1 MWAHFRFYVA
11 GLLMCIGCLL
21 PAAMFKL
28 PEDAIGGIGALVVF
42 FAGGGL
48 LYMLWNLYWNNENGE
63 WKDHHET
70 LIKVLS
76 LVFAILG
83 LGLQILCKV
92 LYNGSD
98 FVIFDILN
106 YKGSDPLPIF
116 VRALTV
122 IISGLAAYPI
132 FGTFTGEIDMS
143 VHRYIRTTYNSRGDV
158 IGQKEVSHREDL
170 SVVSYFFMTVLMG
183 ILGIMLSSLSTIVF
197 VVVLNIVNLIRN
209 AKANRTVLILGII
222 ASVVFLFVRLYF
234 VYNSA
239 SEDMVNI
246 ELALNLM
253 PTIFLLLIYFYYLLY
268 THFEA
273 FSTVML
279 VIIFSFVLFF
289 IAYIASFGI
298 SFVLMELFKILPF

>member
-48 LYMLWNLYWNNENGE
+48 LYMLWNLYWNNENGKWE
-63 WKDHHET
+63 NHHET
-70 LIKVLS
+70 LIKVIS

-83 LGLQILCKV
+83 IGLQILCKV

-98 FVIFDILN
+98 FIIFDILN
-106 YKGSDPLPIF
+106 YKGSDPL
-116 VRALTV
+116 
-122 IISGLAAYPI
+122 PI

-143 VHRYIRTTYNSRGDV
+143 VHRYIRTTYNSRGEV
-158 IGQKEVSHREDL
+158 IGQKEVVHREDL
-170 SVVSYFFMTVLMG
+170 SVVSYFFMTVLMA

-209 AKANRTVLILGII
+209 AKANRIVLILGII
-222 ASVVFLFVRLYF
+222 ASVVFLFTRLYF